1 MTFREVNSHWCTA
14 IVRIHTMHLF
24 YVEKMQ
30 FLNTLK
36 GLKLRKFLSFTEHFK

>member
-1 MTFREVNSHWCTA
+1 
-14 IVRIHTMHLF
+14 
-24 YVEKMQ
+24 MQ